1 MLARLYAVSGREDE
15 ARTIRRDLERN
26 AEQSYVPP
34 TAIAR
39 IHVGLED
46 HERALDLLEQ
56 AYEVR
61 DGDMYLLK
69 IWQVWDPL
77 RDDPRFEELLRRMNF
92 PD

>member
-1 MLARLYAVSGREDE
+1 M
-15 ARTIRRDLERN
+15 
-26 AEQSYVPP
+26 PP

-39 IHVGLED
+39 IYVGLEQ

-69 IWQVWDPL
+69 TWPVWDPP
-77 RDDPRFEELLRRMNF
+77 RFDPRFEDLLSRMNF